1 MDSLAAARSSGI
13 DVRAVGVYSGAY
25 YRARDL
31 VFRVAVMGTTVP
43 DFFSVRIA
51 WTKQPADLDQQSQVP
66 RIDWRETE
74 RQARRVLKRMARLMR
89 GDVVAEGRQL
99 FKLAIGK
106 YSRNRR
112 GNRDGVATATCR
124 TARVVTVTLPRAA

>member
-51 WTKQPADLDQQSQVP
+51 WTKHLADLDQQSQMP

-74 RQARRVLKRMARLMR
+74 RQARRVLN
-89 GDVVAEGRQL
+89 G
-99 FKLAIGK
+99 
-106 YSRNRR
+106 
-112 GNRDGVATATCR
+112 
-124 TARVVTVTLPRAA
+124 